1 MRAMEG
7 TGGQLRWV
15 NGETREKESTVL
27 GQPGE
32 VLLIAS
38 LLYSHTPM
46 LILNKGPFL
55 TGSENVSWGSC
66 LTITRDVVDFTCPV
80 VWGIQQTS
88 EGPWAHSIKHHLPTT
103 LSKALAVLTAICS
116 PSPTPLVYRVGDGRC
131 FHTKCHIFSPNDR
144 SSPPSVRPHFK

>member
-7 TGGQLRWV
+7 TGGKMRWV

-32 VLLIAS
+32 APLIAS
-38 LLYSHTPM
+38 LLYSHAPM

-55 TGSENVSWGSC
+55 TRSENVSWGSC
-66 LTITRDVVDFTCPV
+66 LTITRDVDLTCPI

-88 EGPWAHSIKHHLPTT
+88 EGPWAHSIKHHLSTT
-103 LSKALAVLTAICS
+103 LSNALAVLTVTCS
-116 PSPTPLVYRVGDGRC
+116 PSPAPLVTTQEYRVDV
-131 FHTKCHIFSPNDR
+131 TQNVT
-144 SSPPSVRPHFK
+144 SSVLMTLQVLSTLFETTF

>member
-7 TGGQLRWV
+7 TGGKLRWV

-27 GQPGE
+27 GQLGE
-32 VLLIAS
+32 ALLIAS

-66 LTITRDVVDFTCPV
+66 LTIY
-80 VWGIQQTS
+80 
-88 EGPWAHSIKHHLPTT
+88 HS
-103 LSKALAVLTAICS
+103 
-116 PSPTPLVYRVGDGRC
+116 RC
-131 FHTKCHIFSPNDR
+131 C
-144 SSPPSVRPHFK
+144 